1 METTE
6 ALGALSALAQE
17 ARLAVFRALVKA
29 GAGGMAAG
37 DIAEHIGVPSS
48 TLSSH
53 LNILA
58 HAGLVT
64 RRRESRSVIY
74 AANYAAMNGLLTFL
88 TEDCCQG
95 HPAVCGPLLKSLEQA
110 SCCEPAPGG
119 LQ

>member
-1 METTE
+1 METPA
-6 ALGALSALAQE
+6 ALDALSALAQE

-29 GAGGMAAG
+29 GAEGMSAG
-37 DIAEHIGVPSS
+37 DISEQVGVPSS

-58 HAGLVT
+58 HAGLVS

-74 AANYAAMNGLLTFL
+74 AADYGSMNALLRFL

-110 SCCEPAPGG
+110 SCCEPAPGAI
-119 LQ
+119 Q

>member
-1 METTE
+1 MTTDE
-6 ALGALSALAQE
+6 ALSALSALAQE

-29 GAGGMAAG
+29 GANGMAAG
-37 DIAEHIGVPSS
+37 DIAQRVGVPSS

-95 HPAVCGPLLKSLEQA
+95 HPAVCGPLLKSLERA

-119 LQ
+119 IQ

>member
-6 ALGALSALAQE
+6 ILYALSALAQD

-29 GAGGMAAG
+29 GADGMSAG
-37 DIAEHIGVPSS
+37 DISELVGVPSS

-53 LNILA
+53 LNILT

-74 AANYAAMNGLLTFL
+74 AADYGSMNGLLTFL

-95 HPAVCGPLLKSLEQA
+95 HPAVCGPLLKSLERA

-119 LQ
+119 IQ